1 MVRRRRT
8 AGSAARALGDHGN
21 AGGVLLPV
29 VVLGGKAVVRA
40 QVGEDD
46 RPTQPP
52 TVTGADVLWNPFED
66 IVPRTTRE
74 DREAAAAEARCGHA
88 G

>member
-1 MVRRRRT
+1 M
-8 AGSAARALGDHGN
+8 AHALGGHGN
-21 AGGVLLPV
+21 AGGVLLPAI
-29 VVLGGKAVVRA
+29 VLGAKAVVHA

-46 RPTQPP
+46 RPMQPP

-74 DREAAAAEARCGHA
+74 DRDAAAAEARCGHS